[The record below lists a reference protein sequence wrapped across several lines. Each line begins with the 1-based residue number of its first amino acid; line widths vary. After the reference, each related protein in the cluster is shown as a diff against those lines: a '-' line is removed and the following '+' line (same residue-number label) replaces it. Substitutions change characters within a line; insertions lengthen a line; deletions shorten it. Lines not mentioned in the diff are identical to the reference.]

1 MNGFLRERK
10 IVAEVGCVGPPTP
23 ILPSLGY
30 PEARATGAGALWQLL
45 QCTPTCSWRTSLPSP
60 QHYCSAA
67 QPTHRPTRRIRLSLR
82 ASGQRPTRKP
92 ARCRA
97 SWQRRWRPSRPRAKR
112 SNRAGRVGQQHRGEH
127 KPYTPSW
134 GSGRHPPPGPLFCA
148 HRVAAQRGHKSHSLP
163 VPKTILFGT
172 GSRLSTS

>member
-45 QCTPTCSWRTSLPSP
+45 QCTLTCSWRTSLPSP

-82 ASGQRPTRKP
+82 ASGQRPRESQQG
-92 ARCRA
+92 AE
-97 SWQRRWRPSRPRAKR
+97 Q
-112 SNRAGRVGQQHRGEH
+112 AGSAGGGQVGPEQKEVTGQGE
-127 KPYTPSW
+127 
-134 GSGRHPPPGPLFCA
+134 
-148 HRVAAQRGHKSHSLP
+148 
-163 VPKTILFGT
+163 
-172 GSRLSTS
+172 

>member
-1 MNGFLRERK
+1 M
-10 IVAEVGCVGPPTP
+10 
-23 ILPSLGY
+23 
-30 PEARATGAGALWQLL
+30 ATTAVYTHVLL
-45 QCTPTCSWRTSLPSP
+45 ADIALPSP

-163 VPKTILFGT
+163 VPKRIQPVEKCLRWPPRAVRTMLPSGT
-172 GSRLSTS
+172 DLIAGGSRWVQGRCLR